1 MKFDTP
7 DRILAQLVQMRQQL
21 VTRAMPIGNLSQM
34 TDEERSAV
42 IDWIDRD
49 AAH

>member
-1 MKFDTP
+1 MFDTP
-7 DRILAQLVQMRQQL
+7 DRILAQTIQMRQQL
-21 VTRAMPIGNLSQM
+21 VTKAMPIGNLSQM

-42 IDWIDRD
+42 IDWIDRG